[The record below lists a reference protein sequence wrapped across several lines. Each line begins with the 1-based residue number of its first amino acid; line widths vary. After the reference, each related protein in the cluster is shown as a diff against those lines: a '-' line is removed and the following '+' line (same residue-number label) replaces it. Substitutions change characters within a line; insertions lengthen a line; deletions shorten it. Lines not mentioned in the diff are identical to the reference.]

1 MGEPSRFEVGPQR
14 NRWVAVALSIVMPGS
29 GRLYLGR
36 YHRVAIWLWP
46 TVVFAILVF
55 ISSRTGISSLA
66 GAATTAEALGG
77 LLVVSILVALWRL
90 AAAVAAFLIVGPR
103 SGGGAHGLTSG
114 ACWKHGGAV
123 EGSASRTFLSLAPHL
138 LAAAASLDSND
149 IETIGPVRG
158 YRGPDRDGLVGPVA
172 KVSRVRSKDQR
183 VIGGHGDSS
192 GEPATSECYA

>member
-123 EGSASRTFLSLAPHL
+123 EGSALRTFLSLWHPIFSPPPHRSIPMTSRPSGPCAGTGGL
-138 LAAAASLDSND
+138 IGTDSLGQSPKSAAFA
-149 IETIGPVRG
+149 
-158 YRGPDRDGLVGPVA
+158 
-172 KVSRVRSKDQR
+172 QR
-183 VIGGHGDSS
+183 TN
-192 GEPATSECYA
+192 E